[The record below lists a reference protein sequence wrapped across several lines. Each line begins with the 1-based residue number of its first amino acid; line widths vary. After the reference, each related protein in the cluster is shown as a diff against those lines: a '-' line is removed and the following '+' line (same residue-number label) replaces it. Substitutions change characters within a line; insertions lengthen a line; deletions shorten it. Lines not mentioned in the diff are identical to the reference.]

1 MPRTIK
7 ILSVIMLLVALS
19 PGTAEARL
27 HHTKHHKVHHSGGM
41 VDSSASYSDIV
52 IDAETGRILHA
63 TNPDSLRHPASLT
76 KMMTLYLTFQAL
88 ESGRLNLNQSFP
100 VSSNAAEQSPS
111 KLGLRPGTRI
121 RVEDAILGLVTLSAN
136 DAAVVLAE
144 GLGGSEE
151 AFGEMMTKQAHALGM
166 SNSHF
171 ENPSG
176 LPNPDQITTARDMA
190 VLGHALI
197 YHFPQF
203 YPYFSHDSFTYAGI
217 YHHNHNHLMDRYD
230 GMDGIKTGYIRASG
244 FNLVASAKRNG
255 TRLIGVVFGGHSAVA
270 RDNQMAVLLDQAFD
284 SLENGNAPATTAA
297 PRLVSMKAAPQ
308 IAQGDGNDNDDND
321 DADVQL
327 PAKAAPRVPK
337 PIVEIKPT
345 VVPPVAPAPVQVVA
359 PKQKPMVLALAKP
372 NVTPPPAPQEPVVIT
387 ANNWGIQ
394 IGAYGDP
401 EVGRQALD
409 NVAGNLP
416 QYLSNADPVIQKVS
430 SGTVTM
436 FRARLMSLDQK
447 SAQAA
452 CTYLNKHGQSCMLV
466 NP

>member
-1 MPRTIK
+1 MPKLIK
-7 ILSVIMLLVALS
+7 NLFIIGLIAIFLN
-19 PGTAEARL
+19 PGSAEARL
-27 HHTKHHKVHHSGGM
+27 HHTKHHKTHRGGL
-41 VDSSASYSDIV
+41 VDASASYADIV

-88 ESGRLNLNQSFP
+88 ENGKLSLNQYFP

-136 DAAVVLAE
+136 DAAVVIAE

-151 AFGEMMTKQAHALGM
+151 AFGEMMTRQAHALGM
-166 SNSHF
+166 AHSHF
-171 ENPSG
+171 DNPSG
-176 LPNPDQITTARDMA
+176 LPDPDQITTARDMA

-244 FNLVASAKRNG
+244 FNLVASAKRDG

-270 RDNQMAVLLDQAFD
+270 RDNQMAVLLDQAFA
-284 SLENGNAPATTAA
+284 SIQKERNPSSAPI
-297 PRLVSMKAAPQ
+297 VSMKPAFDV
-308 IAQGDGNDNDDND
+308 AQGDSNDNDGND
-321 DADVQL
+321 DVEL
-327 PAKAAPRVPK
+327 PAKALPAKPAKLAPPARSK
-337 PIVEIKPT
+337 IVEASVVKPT
-345 VVPPVAPAPVQVVA
+345 LPSAIIISGT
-359 PKQKPMVLALAKP
+359 AK
-372 NVTPPPAPQEPVVIT
+372 
-387 ANNWGIQ
+387 NNWGIQ

-401 EVGRQALD
+401 EVGRAALT
-409 NVAGNLP
+409 NLAQTMP
-416 QYLSNADPVIQKVS
+416 QLLGDGDPVIQKVS

-436 FRARLMSLDQK
+436 FRARLMSLDQRN
-447 SAQAA
+447 AQAA
-452 CTYLNKHGQSCMLV
+452 CSYLNQHGQSCLLV
-466 NP
+466 GP